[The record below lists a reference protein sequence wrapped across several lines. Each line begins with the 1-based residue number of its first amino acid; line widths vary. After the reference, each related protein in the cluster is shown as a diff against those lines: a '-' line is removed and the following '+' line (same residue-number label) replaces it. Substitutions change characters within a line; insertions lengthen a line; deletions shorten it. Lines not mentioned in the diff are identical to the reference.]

1 MRFIEL
7 PPVRSGS
14 PIERYAALVG
24 VAGDFDE
31 ESYIVGHAAATLRD
45 LYCGSGRPVCPVGIS
60 SLVPCFGD

>member
-14 PIERYAALVG
+14 PIERYAARVG

-31 ESYIVGHAAATLRD
+31 ESHIVGHAAGTLRD
-45 LYCGSGRPVCPVGIS
+45 L
-60 SLVPCFGD
+60 D